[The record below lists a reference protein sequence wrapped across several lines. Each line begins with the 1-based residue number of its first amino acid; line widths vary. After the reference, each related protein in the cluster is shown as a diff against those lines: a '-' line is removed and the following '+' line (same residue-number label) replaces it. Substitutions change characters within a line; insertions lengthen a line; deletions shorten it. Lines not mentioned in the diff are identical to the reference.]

1 MKFKYLFVLSF
12 ILGLSSCESF
22 EELAADPNRATQ
34 VNPGLL
40 LTGIEVSAFNRVSD
54 GAALAARYLVFTD
67 GIADEQYYGWQRAG
81 FGGYSN
87 LRQVTKMIE
96 EAERTNLLNY
106 VALGKFFRAYFFH
119 DLTRTFGDIPY
130 SEALKGESENFAP
143 KYDRQED
150 VYLGILQ
157 ELEEANAMLNS
168 ANGVING
175 DVIYGGNILKWKK
188 LINSFRLRVLID
200 LSAKTGNQKL
210 NVIDQVR
217 AIVNDPATYPI
228 FESNADN
235 AQLEF
240 FDRDGNRYPNYNNR
254 SLQTAYYLTES
265 FANLLKERND
275 PRLFLFAEPE
285 RRARENGQPG
295 FEGIVGAY
303 GGLNAGAQL
312 TENVLAASNEGKGSP
327 VDPRYHSEPIGEP
340 VIAVGFPELMFN
352 LAEAAARGWIDAD
365 AAEFYRS
372 GIRASMEFYGVASSR
387 INEYLQHDKV
397 AFNESKAVEMIVTQK
412 YLSSFFNTGWEPFY
426 NQRRTGFPEF
436 VVGPGTQNNG
446 QIPKRWMYPQSELD
460 YNQSN
465 VAEAINRQFGGN
477 DNVNQVMWLLVE
489 E

>member
-175 DVIYGGNILKWKK
+175 DVIYGGDILNWKK
-188 LINSFRLRVLID
+188 LINSFHVRVLID
-200 LSAKTGNQKL
+200 LSAKDRQPKSRCEARM
-210 NVIDQVR
+210 R
-217 AIVNDPATYPI
+217 AIVNDPVPT
-228 FESNADN
+228 
-235 AQLEF
+235 
-240 FDRDGNRYPNYNNR
+240 
-254 SLQTAYYLTES
+254 
-265 FANLLKERND
+265 
-275 PRLFLFAEPE
+275 LFLKVMRTTLSSSSSTAT
-285 RRARENGQPG
+285 A
-295 FEGIVGAY
+295 
-303 GGLNAGAQL
+303 
-312 TENVLAASNEGKGSP
+312 T
-327 VDPRYHSEPIGEP
+327 
-340 VIAVGFPELMFN
+340 
-352 LAEAAARGWIDAD
+352 
-365 AAEFYRS
+365 
-372 GIRASMEFYGVASSR
+372 GIRTTITAVCRLHTTSRSPSPTCSRNATTRACSCLPSRNAAQEKTDSPASKASSAPT
-387 INEYLQHDKV
+387 EV
-397 AFNESKAVEMIVTQK
+397 
-412 YLSSFFNTGWEPFY
+412 
-426 NQRRTGFPEF
+426 
-436 VVGPGTQNNG
+436 
-446 QIPKRWMYPQSELD
+446 
-460 YNQSN
+460 
-465 VAEAINRQFGGN
+465 
-477 DNVNQVMWLLVE
+477 
-489 E
+489 

>member
-1 MKFKYLFVLSF
+1 
-12 ILGLSSCESF
+12 
-22 EELAADPNRATQ
+22 
-34 VNPGLL
+34 
-40 LTGIEVSAFNRVSD
+40 
-54 GAALAARYLVFTD
+54 
-67 GIADEQYYGWQRAG
+67 
-81 FGGYSN
+81 
-87 LRQVTKMIE
+87 
-96 EAERTNLLNY
+96 
-106 VALGKFFRAYFFH
+106 
-119 DLTRTFGDIPY
+119 
-130 SEALKGESENFAP
+130 
-143 KYDRQED
+143 
-150 VYLGILQ
+150 
-157 ELEEANAMLNS
+157 
-168 ANGVING
+168 
-175 DVIYGGNILKWKK
+175 
-188 LINSFRLRVLID
+188 
-200 LSAKTGNQKL
+200 
-210 NVIDQVR
+210 
-217 AIVNDPATYPI
+217 
-228 FESNADN
+228 
-235 AQLEF
+235 
-240 FDRDGNRYPNYNNR
+240 
-254 SLQTAYYLTES
+254 
-265 FANLLKERND
+265 
-275 PRLFLFAEPE
+275 
-285 RRARENGQPG
+285 
-295 FEGIVGAY
+295 
-303 GGLNAGAQL
+303 
-312 TENVLAASNEGKGSP
+312 VLAASNEGKGSP